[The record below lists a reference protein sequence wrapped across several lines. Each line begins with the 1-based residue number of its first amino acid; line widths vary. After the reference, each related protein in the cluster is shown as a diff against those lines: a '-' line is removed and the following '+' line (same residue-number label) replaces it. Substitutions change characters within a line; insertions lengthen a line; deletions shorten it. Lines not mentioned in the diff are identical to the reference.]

1 MHRQPLSDTRSCQAP
16 IGLILFLCFSLSSSE
31 DPLCSALS
39 LSCYLS
45 ISLSVCLSACLSPS
59 LLISLWSA
67 SKKALWS
74 SHCIS
79 FYEDFQDFYATKV
92 NSSRKKWI
100 FRMIKLNC
108 NSKSRLIWHSTRAC
122 FISPG
127 SLRACVL
134 VHRSKRCLHDSSP
147 RVCGIGLF
155 LRSAQGWE
163 CRHDSHQHLDGQLA
177 LTLHFL
183 IHSFIS
189 FCRDPCFGG

>member
-1 MHRQPLSDTRSCQAP
+1 MHSQPSSDTRSCPAP
-16 IGLILFLCFSLSSSE
+16 ISLILFSFSE

-39 LSCYLS
+39 LFCYLS

-59 LLISLWSA
+59 LLISLWSVF
-67 SKKALWS
+67 KKPLWS

-108 NSKSRLIWHSTRAC
+108 NSKSRLVWHSTRAC

-147 RVCGIGLF
+147 RVGGPGLF
-155 LRSAQGWE
+155 LHSAQGWE
-163 CRHDSHQHLDGQLA
+163 CRHDSHPHLAGQLA
-177 LTLHFL
+177 LTLRFL

-189 FCRDPCFGG
+189 LGG